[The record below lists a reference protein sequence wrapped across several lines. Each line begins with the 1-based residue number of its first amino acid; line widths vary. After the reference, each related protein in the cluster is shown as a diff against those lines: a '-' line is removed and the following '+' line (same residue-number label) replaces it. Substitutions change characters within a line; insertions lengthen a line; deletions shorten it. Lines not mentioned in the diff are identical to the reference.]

1 MFCQA
6 NIFYHYKNR
15 GITLMKN
22 THVFHICFTCGSHVN
37 HMWLFQFHTW
47 TTCELK
53 HTCKNPHVNHMWIT
67 CDCSNSTCVSHVG
80 FYMCIFRKGNYSF
93 IILDTTVFLQFIKHL
108 ICLLGQDIFEFY
120 FIFRIRSFSTHD
132 HDPIPIL
139 KSTTMTARRDS
150 WWMGFIEKWNYDIA
164 AASTALF
171 ERNRTFFQLDM
182 ATIGLLNDQ
191 NLMRYWIID
200 TYSFASATSS
210 ALFAFVAFRALD
222 KRDDNKFTFFL

>member
-1 MFCQA
+1 MIKCGIEWHSIEG
-6 NIFYHYKNR
+6 NGKNNQCFAKR
-15 GITLMKN
+15 IYFTITRIEALPLWK
-22 THVFHICFTCGSHVN
+22 I
-37 HMWLFQFHTW
+37 HMCLTYVS
-47 TTCELK
+47 
-53 HTCKNPHVNHMWIT
+53 HVNHMWIT